1 VKAAETTKSMEVIAN
16 STEQCSLV
24 QGSTEYFS
32 TVHYSIVHNVIV
44 KYSTIR
50 YSAALLFAVQC
61 GTGLKSDSLLMRALV
76 AMSGNPKTVSHN
88 MRDT

>member
-1 VKAAETTKSMEVIAN
+1 
-16 STEQCSLV
+16 L
-24 QGSTEYFS
+24 
-32 TVHYSIVHNVIV
+32 